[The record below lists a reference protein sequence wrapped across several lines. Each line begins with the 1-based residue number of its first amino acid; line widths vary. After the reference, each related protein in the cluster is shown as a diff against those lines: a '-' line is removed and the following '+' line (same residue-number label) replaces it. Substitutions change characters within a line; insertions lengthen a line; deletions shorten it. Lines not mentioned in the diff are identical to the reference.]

1 LSFTAFVLS
10 QLPPPPRRLLEV
22 GCGHGELALAL
33 DAAGYE
39 VVAVD
44 PEAPEGAIF
53 RRTTI
58 EELDEPGPFDAI
70 VAAFSLHHVEDL
82 DAVLDKLRGLLDGVL
97 VVDEFGWDLLDEAT
111 AAQYELDMDD
121 WRDEHADLHGFEPL
135 RRALDER
142 FTERHFAWGPYF
154 SVHLDADA
162 DEERRLIE
170 AGEIRPLGFRFV
182 GS

>member
-1 LSFTAFVLS
+1 M
-10 QLPPPPRRLLEV
+10 LEV

-33 DAAGYE
+33 DAAGYR

-82 DAVLDKLRGLLDGVL
+82 DAVLDKLRGLLEGAL

-111 AAQYELDMDD
+111 ARQYDLDMDD
-121 WRDEHADLHGFEPL
+121 WRDEHADLHGFEAL
-135 RRALDER
+135 RGGLETRFGER
-142 FTERHFAWGPYF
+142 DFAWQPYF
-154 SVHLDADA
+154 SRHLGADE
-162 DEERRLIE
+162 DEERELIA
-170 AGEIRPLGFRFV
+170 AGKVRALGFRYV
-182 GS
+182 GSS